1 MKYRI
6 AKRCDLDH
14 IVDLHLKVREVYDIG
29 FFSKMGRSFLKKYY
43 QINIDDPNEIILCAE
58 SDNGT
63 ICGFCSG
70 SLDVAK
76 QTANFKRH
84 KILLAFSAIPSIICH
99 PSLIQE
105 LWRRYRFSLGQT
117 DEQYIITEG
126 ARSEYWTW
134 DKTINDP
141 IASVE
146 LLNTLYKLFYILGVK
161 EVFFE
166 VDVIN
171 KRIVNFH
178 KWNGAELINEIILPD
193 GRRRLIMKYNLENKF
208 N

>member
-70 SLDVAK
+70 REI
-76 QTANFKRH
+76 QTSCPRCSSSCSPLH
-84 KILLAFSAIPSIICH
+84 
-99 PSLIQE
+99 
-105 LWRRYRFSLGQT
+105 
-117 DEQYIITEG
+117 
-126 ARSEYWTW
+126 
-134 DKTINDP
+134 
-141 IASVE
+141 
-146 LLNTLYKLFYILGVK
+146 
-161 EVFFE
+161 
-166 VDVIN
+166 
-171 KRIVNFH
+171 
-178 KWNGAELINEIILPD
+178 
-193 GRRRLIMKYNLENKF
+193 
-208 N
+208 